1 MLKVEANKGFIGKV
15 RTSRDNFFSTIKCK
29 SAVNFFRSNTTQK
42 IEEKKEKSIHKKEK
56 GVKIVIN
63 DSLMR

>member
-29 SAVNFFRSNTTQK
+29 SAVNFFRINTTQK
-42 IEEKKEKSIHKKEK
+42 TEEKKEKSIQKKGK
-56 GVKIVIN
+56 GSK
-63 DSLMR
+63 DSN

>member
-42 IEEKKEKSIHKKEK
+42 IEEKEEKSIQKKGK
-56 GVKIVIN
+56 GSK
-63 DSLMR
+63 DSN